1 MCLLI
6 CTDFSVERCDQ
17 FKLLLLHILDI
28 NKTPQRF
35 TMTEKGCTKTLSTD
49 FSVERCDQ
57 FKLLLLHILDINK
70 IPQRFTMTEVY

>member
-35 TMTEKGCTKTLSTD
+35 TMTEKGCTKTLNIIAIIVLNIN
-49 FSVERCDQ
+49 F
-57 FKLLLLHILDINK
+57 DINMSATFVGHSC
-70 IPQRFTMTEVY
+70 PSV